1 MVRITQEARE
11 GTRLRLLEAAA
22 SEFAGAGLQR
32 ANINEISV
40 AAGLAK
46 GTVYNY
52 FDSKEELFLAVVEEA
67 CRLAAAGADTPRGS
81 STRERLRAVLRSDVG
96 WVRENEHFAQ
106 VLVREMLSGNHKL
119 PRIVAAAAPLLS
131 RIAGILQDGVER
143 GEVRAD
149 VRVDRLALVF
159 TGLSEVLL
167 LQHWGSDGAWPPLD
181 AIPDL
186 AVQIFLDGASPSRG
200 MDEGPS

>member
-67 CRLAAAGADTPRGS
+67 CRRAAAGADTPRGS

-149 VRVDRLALVF
+149 VWVDRLALVF